1 MTTSTQ
7 AMNNVNK
14 VQTPT
19 AGNKP
24 KQGKQESEL
33 NFNDL
38 FSSALG
44 QSAPNAQL
52 NSIENQL
59 RESLYKQDKPKKSN
73 ESKANQEATQTTQTA
88 VWAQRN

>member
-1 MTTSTQ
+1 MTNLLREFTGFTPQGNPHDHEHSSHEQ
-7 AMNNVNK
+7 CQQGSN
-14 VQTPT
+14 PT

-38 FSSALG
+38 FSSAMG

-59 RESLYKQDKPKKSN
+59 RESLYKQDKPKK
-73 ESKANQEATQTTQTA
+73 Q
-88 VWAQRN
+88 